1 MPCACGL
8 EGEDGVVDA
17 AELSGGDEDEW
28 PALLCGVVGGE
39 GEFGVERD
47 GQSAGALDE
56 DEFVSAGEF
65 VGAAGDEGEVES
77 SVLESSGE
85 VGGGGEAED
94 LWCGE
99 SLFVLGEASSHHVAV
114 CVEVF
119 GEAVVAGL
127 DHLHG
132 DDVASV
138 AEELCGDGAGGDGLA
153 DAGVDA

>member
-1 MPCACGL
+1 MVCLEVSGDGAWGVAVDDGVGVGGVVVDDGGEGDVPCACGL

-77 SVLESSGE
+77 SVLGSSGE
-85 VGGGGEAED
+85 AGGGGA
-94 LWCGE
+94 
-99 SLFVLGEASSHHVAV
+99 ASSSCSSGWQSTWGGKGRSRTAAV
-114 CVEVF
+114 CS
-119 GEAVVAGL
+119 G
-127 DHLHG
+127 
-132 DDVASV
+132 
-138 AEELCGDGAGGDGLA
+138 
-153 DAGVDA
+153 